1 MIILIKLYIK
11 FYVKSIAI
19 FLVLIYRSILALN
32 LIIILKDFFKQALS
46 PNVTGICDVPVP
58 LGLAKNLLH

>member
-19 FLVLIYRSILALN
+19 FLVLIYRSILA
-32 LIIILKDFFKQALS
+32 
-46 PNVTGICDVPVP
+46 
-58 LGLAKNLLH
+58 

>member
-19 FLVLIYRSILALN
+19 FFVLICRSNLA
-32 LIIILKDFFKQALS
+32 
-46 PNVTGICDVPVP
+46 
-58 LGLAKNLLH
+58 